1 MKKMIVAL
9 ILIVPLLFLL
19 TVFSIA
25 EVGSLNVEVPVS
37 GIEIKNDLDA
47 KTLYLDA
54 SDYKNDYKIE
64 VAVYPMNA
72 ANKKYAFEVQSIED
86 TEYADVTVSDEGVI
100 SAGSLGSAKVVVRSF
115 DGGYTDSMTVVV
127 GSSRALDVIPS
138 LYAGE
143 YGAGENLLTLNG
155 ETYCAELTT
164 GVYYYGAGAYPST
177 GEEVGVRVVEGFAV
191 VDEAG
196 GTLSLPFGGRAAV
209 EFSISDGKGG
219 EISRRAVL
227 DVEKLANASGI
238 LVNGNDLYTVAVDSA
253 NGKGVCYIASDG
265 EPRLTGAD
273 CVFIEDHEI
282 EQVLEGGYKLTF
294 KVAEGAPASLEIGL
308 SAGGKTQTFNIS
320 VGEFSYTLRTN
331 LPVQTGSEVTV
342 VAGATLKVYAVT
354 SAVAD
359 DVEFVWTISGGGVLK
374 NSAGAVAEI
383 DGFSAG
389 DEFTL
394 TCEAFRGGAS
404 LSSESI
410 TGRAVN
416 LVSGVSFGGEQDAG
430 LAKQTAIAEY
440 VYKDGKTA
448 KNEYV
453 FDFKVYSANGAA
465 NADDFDLT
473 LSDDK
478 IASVD
483 VSGGKIKLNI
493 LSTGEVRL
501 TATWKG
507 AASYGNNVS
516 ASFVFTAV
524 KGGVSV
530 TDSDGF
536 FAVTGSGAPLVVD
549 ADVMLGTDADGNA
562 YSIEKLDSMLGTT
575 ESTYN
580 SEFLKNSGM
589 QTTVRYVAE
598 FKNDVYGN
606 GHTVNAEKF
615 TMAADATG
623 VPLLFKGALPLVGVY
638 VDKSIAM
645 KVSAQ
650 DNIAFLI
657 RTDGIKVSNVNLLG
671 CSDEAITGD
680 NGVDLSKL
688 NTAGTV
694 LDINADCRV
703 LNCRIK
709 NGKTCVRVY
718 GGNRDGGDFLRDSL
732 DGADIA
738 EKDRIVV
745 EIDGC
750 IISQA
755 REFLVK
761 TGANRALRSSLEN
774 GNEPSLIKADG
785 SAYSPFDDLSDDS
798 YFYDKYVLTD
808 LTLRNSVLE
817 KSGLFALGAE
827 TNFSGSVLNGELVS
841 GYDFAKSWGVGG
853 TSFGTI
859 IRLEGDVRFYD
870 WKSVDNIDSSQ
881 LVEVFSGGIFD
892 GFVLNIR
899 KMIETV
905 IEAANAEG
913 NHGYD
918 DIFTATADGG
928 KYVNS
933 AMVKYG
939 GGKNYTTIVKS
950 GLDEKYRDFTDY
962 KINISVLTT
971 SADPDIKQ
979 QGEYLPLA
987 AGTQDFVFSLYSS
1000 TSANSLAAQLAAYD
1014 NGTAYDGI
1022 IAVR

>member
-19 TVFSIA
+19 TVFSVA
-25 EVGSLNVEVPVS
+25 EVGSLNVQVPVS
-37 GIEIKNDLDA
+37 GIAIKNDLDA

-72 ANKKYAFEVQSIED
+72 ANKKFSFDVQAAESSEF
-86 TEYADVTVSDEGVI
+86 ADLEVSDEGVI
-100 SAGSLGSAKVVVRSF
+100 TARSLGSAKVIVKSF

-143 YGAGENLLTLNG
+143 YGAGENLLSFNG
-155 ETYCAELTT
+155 DSYSADLTT
-164 GVYYYGAGAYPST
+164 GVYYYGAGAYPSIGAET
-177 GEEVGVRVVEGFAV
+177 SARVIEGFALI
-191 VDEAG
+191 DEAR
-196 GTLSLPFGGRAAV
+196 GTLSLPFGGKAAV
-209 EFSISDGKGG
+209 EFSVSDGKGG
-219 EISRRAVL
+219 EISRRVDL
-227 DVEKLANASGI
+227 SIEKLANTSGI
-238 LVNGNDLYTVAVDSA
+238 LVNGNDLYTVTVDSA
-253 NGKGVCYIASDG
+253 NGKGECYIACDE
-265 EPRLTGAD
+265 EPVLTGAD
-273 CVFIEDHEI
+273 AVFIEDHAI
-282 EQVLEGGYKLTF
+282 EQVQTGGYRLTF
-294 KVAEGAPASLEIGL
+294 KVAEGAPDSLAIGL
-308 SAGGKTQTFNIS
+308 SAGGKTQILNVS
-320 VGEFSYTLRTN
+320 VGKFSYTLRTN
-331 LPVQTGSEVTV
+331 LPVQTGENVTV
-342 VAGATLKVYAVT
+342 VAGSELKVYAVT

-359 DVEFVWTISGGGVLK
+359 DVEFVWTLSGGGALK
-374 NSAGAVAEI
+374 TSDGAVAEM
-383 DGFSAG
+383 DGFIAG
-389 DEFTL
+389 DTFEL
-394 TCEAFRGGAS
+394 TCEAYRDGELLAS
-404 LSSESI
+404 ERV
-410 TGRAVN
+410 TGRVVN
-416 LVSGVSFGGEQDAG
+416 PVSGVSFGGAQGSG
-430 LAKQTAIAEY
+430 LAEQTAIAEY
-440 VYKDGKTA
+440 VYKDGKTV

-465 NADDFDLT
+465 NADDFDFT
-473 LSDDK
+473 LSDDV
-478 IASVD
+478 ATVG
-483 VSGGKIKLNI
+483 VSGGNIALKI

-507 AASYGNNVS
+507 AANYGNNVS
-516 ASFVFTAV
+516 ASFTFTAV
-524 KGGVSV
+524 KNGVSV

-536 FAVTGSGAPLVVD
+536 FAVTRAGSPVVID
-549 ADVMLGTDADGNA
+549 ADLMLGTDLKGNA
-562 YSIEKLDSMLGTT
+562 YPIEKLNAMLGTT

-589 QTTVRYVAE
+589 ETTVRYVAE
-598 FKNDVYGN
+598 FRNDVYGN
-606 GHTVNAEKF
+606 GHSVNAEKF

-657 RTDGIKVSNVNLLG
+657 RTDGITVRNVNLLG
-671 CSDEAITGD
+671 CSDEVITGD
-680 NGVDLSKL
+680 NGTDLSKL

-694 LDINADCRV
+694 LDINADCRI

-718 GGNRDGGDFLRDSL
+718 GGNRSGGDFLRENLDDS
-732 DGADIA
+732 DID
-738 EKDRIVV
+738 EKDRIEV

-761 TGANRALRSSLEN
+761 TGANRALKSSIDN
-774 GNEPSLIKADG
+774 GNEPALLKADG
-785 SAYSPFDDLSDDS
+785 SAYSPFEDLSGDD

-808 LTLRNSVLE
+808 LTIRNSVLE

-827 TNFSGSVLNGELVS
+827 ANFSGSVLNGDIVS
-841 GYDFAKSWGVGG
+841 GYDFAKNWGVGG
-853 TSFGTI
+853 TSFGAI
-859 IRLEGDVRFYD
+859 VRLEGDVRFYD

-913 NHGYD
+913 NHSYD
-918 DIFTATADGG
+918 DIFTEGEDGN

-933 AMVKYG
+933 AIVKYG
-939 GGKNYTTIVKS
+939 GGRNYTTIVDS
-950 GLDEKYRDFTDY
+950 ALDEEYRDFTDY
-962 KINISVLTT
+962 IVNISVLQT
-971 SADPDIKQ
+971 SSDPDIKQ

-1000 TSANSLAAQLAAYD
+1000 KSANSLQAQLKAYA
-1014 NGTAYDGI
+1014 NGTAYNGI